1 MLMFNNGYI
10 VKQKQRSQQ
19 SSAPTYEQCVAD
31 VFANKKI
38 RTAVGGVA
46 VAALLIGAY
55 DAGHRTRTKELAEMN
70 QEHVQARA
78 IVLASASSEAA
89 KKTKEIAT
97 KKTARGQRVGVYVL
111 RGEVVK
117 NDIVVKDPL
126 VLASERVPAAIPSL
140 SDESVTI
147 YGAVRVRPNG
157 KVVVRVLGEQSELD
171 GVMVYTDGK
180 EALGM
185 REYVE
190 VEPSQEGL
198 RVPSEPE
205 ITPGLILTDKQ

>member
-10 VKQKQRSQQ
+10 VKQKQRPQQ
-19 SSAPTYEQCVAD
+19 SSVATYEQCMAD

-55 DAGHRTRTKELAEMN
+55 DAGHRTRSKELAEMS

-117 NDIVVKDPL
+117 NDIVVKDPYAA
-126 VLASERVPAAIPSL
+126 LALDLPQAFER
-140 SDESVTI
+140 D
-147 YGAVRVRPNG
+147 VRPG
-157 KVVVRVLGEQSELD
+157 HGAELD
-171 GVMVYTDGK
+171 
-180 EALGM
+180 
-185 REYVE
+185 
-190 VEPSQEGL
+190 L
-198 RVPSEPE
+198 RVHGQRAA
-205 ITPGLILTDKQ
+205 PGEADRNHHL